1 MSTMDKSREKL
12 LNSMRKTRKTI
23 NEQPD
28 AKQEHAKTYA
38 SKTDVPKTTEP
49 SAAKT
54 PPKADIKKAKKR
66 VRKPSTSPQP
76 LSDPYQSGGRIWPD

>member
-1 MSTMDKSREKL
+1 MSTIDKSREKL
-12 LNSMRKTRKTI
+12 LNSMRKTRKII

-38 SKTDVPKTTEP
+38 SKTSEP

-54 PPKADIKKAKKR
+54 PPKTDIKKAKKPA
-66 VRKPSTSPQP
+66 RKPSTSPQP
-76 LSDPYQSGGRIWPD
+76 PSDPYQSPGRIWPD